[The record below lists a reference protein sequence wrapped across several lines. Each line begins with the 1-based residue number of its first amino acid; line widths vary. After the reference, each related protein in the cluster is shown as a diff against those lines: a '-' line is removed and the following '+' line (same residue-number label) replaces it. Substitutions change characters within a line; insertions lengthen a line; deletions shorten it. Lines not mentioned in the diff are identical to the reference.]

1 MKHWLPVYRRF
12 YQLCLWLFLIGSAA
26 AQAATVPGAP
36 TIGTISVGNGAVSVS
51 FTAPSDNGGAAITS
65 YIVTIDLDGR
75 TITGTGTPILVTG
88 LTNGTTYRFNVAAV
102 NSEGTG
108 PVSAWSAPVRPFF
121 RPIITPSNITL
132 TGGTGTNGAF
142 KRGDTMVAS
151 WNDTVT
157 GDNNVSVTSVSFNF
171 IQFGGGARVATNTG
185 NVWSASYVLPN
196 DALDS
201 NSLNVTITA
210 LNINGSTNAT
220 GTNNVAADTILPRVN
235 SVSSSASNGLYKIG
249 DILSINPTFSE
260 AVFVSGAPA
269 ILMETGTSD
278 ASATYSA
285 GSGAS
290 TLNFAYQIRSGDT
303 ATDLDYNSVNA
314 LSLNGGAVV
323 DDVGN
328 AALLT
333 LPVPGAVNSLGANK
347 SIQIDGF
354 APSGYSVAIDQ
365 VLINE
370 DNETA
375 FSYVL
380 SGAEIGTTYQ
390 YQITS
395 SGGGSAVVGNG
406 AVSTATQNSPTINV
420 SSLAQGL
427 LTLSV
432 TLTDFAG
439 NIGTAATDT
448 VTKQY
453 NRPPLLSGTPAT
465 SVVQNAVYSFTPSI
479 VDPDGDTTLSF
490 SISNKPSWASF
501 DAATGT
507 LTGTPANSDVG
518 FHNNI
523 IISATDTE
531 LTSSLPAF
539 NIEVVNVNDAPT
551 IAGTP
556 SASVAQGSL
565 YQFTPT
571 ASDIDGATILSFIIV
586 NQPSWSSFNP
596 STGALT
602 GTPGNSDVGTFSNIQ
617 IRVSD
622 GVLTTLLPAF
632 SIEVT
637 NINDAPTI
645 SGTPETLVN
654 EDSPYSFLPTGSDI
668 DPGVTTLTYSISN
681 KPVWASFNTA
691 TGALTGT
698 PDNSHVGVH
707 AGIVITVSDGVL
719 SASMPAFQITVA
731 NVNDAPSITGSPL
744 ASINEDS
751 NYSFTPIGS
760 DVDTGDIL
768 RFAITNKPAWASF
781 DVSTGT
787 LSGTPDNSAVGTYS
801 QIQISVS
808 DGTLSASLPA
818 FTLIVLNVNDTPVI
832 SGVAPTTVA
841 EDTAYSFVPQANDP
855 DLGTVLV
862 FNISNKP
869 VWASFNQAT
878 GALTG
883 TPTNSNVG
891 TFSNIVISVT
901 DGVVTTTLPAFNIQV
916 TNVNDAP
923 VISGNPATSVQGRA
937 NYSFVPTVT
946 DDDAGDT
953 LVFSI
958 SNKPSWASFNSTTGA
973 LTGTPQNTQAGVYSN
988 IVISVSDGQVLVSL
1002 PAFGI
1007 TVENSNRAPV
1017 IQGTPDLQATGRSLY
1032 SFVPLASDPD
1042 QGDVLSFS
1050 ISNKP
1055 SWASF
1060 NTVTGELTGTPQNN
1074 QVGVY
1079 SNIVVTVTDGQLSAA
1094 LPAFNITVA
1103 SSNRAPQASPG
1114 SVVLDEDKTV
1124 IFTLA
1129 ASDADGDPITFSI
1142 VSPPAH
1148 GSVSPLGNDWIYT
1161 PRTNFNGVDS
1171 LQFKAKDAE
1180 AESSVVS
1187 FNFSVN
1193 PVNDAPLATNDQYE
1207 LTKSSDDRYRLAV
1220 LSNDADIDGDA
1231 LTIDGV
1237 AANLGSV
1244 TFSSAGL
1251 DYQAIANYTGPVVL
1265 RYTLVDPSKAR
1276 SSAEVRLN
1284 IVGTNQQDAP
1294 AVTLPANVSVK
1305 ATGFYS
1311 KVDLGVATA
1320 KDKAGVSIPV
1330 KLLEDDVMFRPG
1342 DHLVNWQAVDSAGLK
1357 TTKAQRVQVQPL
1369 VSLSKAQT
1377 VAEGARVKVL
1387 VQLNGPSPVYPMQIP
1402 YTVTG
1407 TAGAGDHTLTSG
1419 VIEIGQGTSAILE
1432 FDVLED
1438 AVTEQDETVIISL
1451 TSENNLSDQKAT
1463 TVVITESNVAPVAEI
1478 MLSQRQELRNIVS
1491 RDGGLIQISGKVSDA
1506 NTGDV
1511 LTSQWDFAS
1520 LAVVSNSDGYSLD
1533 PTNLALGVYPISL
1546 TVTDNNSPALSAT
1559 AKMQLV
1565 VLAKMP
1571 TLGTGDS
1578 DGDLIPDP
1586 QDGLADDD
1594 GDGIVNYLDAI
1605 SACNAVPQT
1614 AIQQRSYLLESVPG
1628 TCLRRGARALVAQS
1642 GGLHIDVS
1650 QTTTDA
1656 AATNIG
1662 GVFDFEVTALP
1673 VAGQSVAIVIPQ
1685 RQPIPVAAV
1694 LRKYLGMQ
1702 WQDFVVDSKN
1712 SIASSAGIRGFC
1724 PAPGTSKWQSGL
1736 IAGHWCVQLTI
1747 EDGGPNDADGF
1758 ANGVVVD
1765 PSGVAVLQSANK
1777 LPVAQNDS
1785 AQLQWNQ
1792 QLDIVVLANDS
1803 DADSDQLTVSQ
1814 ISSQFGTVSILS
1826 NQQIRYVAPANFI
1839 GVDKLIYSISD
1850 GNGGTASAEVTV
1862 TVNGNRAPTANNDS
1876 FNSDDRTEI
1885 QLNVLANDID
1895 LDGDTLQI
1903 VSATAQQGT
1912 VSITA
1917 DQKIKYSPKLGFE
1930 GTDLVSYQI
1939 RDGLGGEASA
1949 QVTLTIKAYKE
1960 VNVTNQSSGGA
1971 FGLGVLALL
1980 PLAWRRRRALAMLAL
1995 ASATLPVAASPRDF
2009 YLQTEL
2015 GQSVA
2020 SKSASDLQNALPS
2033 GSTVELDK
2041 SDASYAV
2048 IAGFQLTDYWAFEL
2062 GYQDQ
2067 GQVDA
2072 TITGSALDP
2081 AAYHELTKTHSPV
2094 LIKGFTAGARYTF
2107 WGYKDWSLDIPFG
2120 VMKWQNDIVSI
2131 SGNSVLRTDTDGT
2144 DPYYGLHVQ
2153 YRITDYWQFG
2163 FGVQQ
2168 MHLEPNT
2175 VNAARFSLT
2184 YRF

>member
-1 MKHWLPVYRRF
+1 MVQWLPVFRRF
-12 YQLCLWLFLIGSAA
+12 IQLWFCIALFGGAFA
-26 AQAATVPGAP
+26 HAATVPGAP
-36 TIGTISVGNGAVSVS
+36 TIGSISVGNGAVSVS
-51 FTAPSDNGGAAITS
+51 FTAPSDNGGSAITS
-65 YIVTIDLDGR
+65 YIVTIDTDGR
-75 TITGTGTPILVTG
+75 TVTGTSSPILVSG
-88 LTNGTTYRFNVAAV
+88 LTNGTTYRFNVAAMNV
-102 NSEGTG
+102 VGTG
-108 PVSAWSAPVRPFF
+108 PVSAWSTAVRPFF
-121 RPIITPSNITL
+121 RPTITPSNITL
-132 TGGTGTNGAF
+132 SGGTGSNGAF
-142 KRGDTMVAS
+142 KRGDTITAA
-151 WNDTVT
+151 WNDSAS
-157 GDNNVSVTSVSFNF
+157 GDNNVSVTAVSFNF
-171 IQFGGGARVATNTG
+171 IQFGGGARVATNSG
-185 NVWSASYVLPN
+185 NIWTATYVLPN
-196 DALDS
+196 DTLDS
-201 NSLNVTITA
+201 NSSNVTITA
-210 LNINGSTNAT
+210 LNVNGSTNAT
-220 GTNNVAADTILPRVN
+220 GTNNVAVDTILPRLN
-235 SVSSSASNGLYKIG
+235 SVSASSANGLYKIG
-249 DILSINPTFSE
+249 DVLSITPTFSE
-260 AVFVSGAPA
+260 AVAVAGAPS
-269 ILMETGTSD
+269 LSLETGAVD
-278 ASATYSA
+278 RSAIYSA
-285 GSGAS
+285 GSGAA
-290 TLNFAYQIRSGDT
+290 TLNFAYQVQSGDT
-303 ATDLDYNSVNA
+303 ATDLDYLSTSA
-314 LSLNGGAVV
+314 LALNGGSIV

-328 AALLT
+328 AAVVT
-333 LPVPGAVNSLGANK
+333 LPAPGAANSLGANK
-347 SIQIDGF
+347 NLQVDGLV
-354 APSGYSVAIDQ
+354 PSGYSVAIVQ
-365 VLINE
+365 TLINE

-375 FSYVL
+375 FSYTL
-380 SGAEIGTTYQ
+380 SGAEVGTSYQ
-390 YQITS
+390 YQISS
-395 SGGGSAVVGNG
+395 SGGGSPIVGSGSVTSSN
-406 AVSTATQNSPTINV
+406 QNSAAINV
-420 SSLAQGL
+420 SSLAQGV
-427 LTLSV
+427 LTLSL
-432 TLTDFAG
+432 TLTDSAG
-439 NIGTAATDT
+439 NIGVAATAT
-448 VTKQY
+448 VSKQY
-453 NRPPLLSGTPAT
+453 NRAPILSGLPAT
-465 SVVQNAVYSFTPSI
+465 SVLQNGTYSFTPVI
-479 VDPDGDTTLSF
+479 VDPDGDTSLSF
-490 SISNKPSWASF
+490 SISNKPAWASF
-501 DAATGT
+501 DVNTGT
-507 LTGTPANSDVG
+507 LSGTPSNSDVG
-518 FHNNI
+518 TYANI

-531 LTSSLPAF
+531 LSSALPAF
-539 NIEVVNVNDAPT
+539 TIEVVNVNDTPT
-551 IAGTP
+551 ISGSPVTT
-556 SASVAQGSL
+556 VAQGAL
-565 YQFTPT
+565 YQFTPV
-571 ASDIDGATILSFIIV
+571 AADIDVGTSLSFIVI
-586 NQPSWSSFNP
+586 NQPAWMSFNP
-596 STGALT
+596 ATGSLS
-602 GTPGNSDVGTFSNIQ
+602 GTPTNADVGSYSNIQ

-622 GVLTTLLPAF
+622 GELTATLPAF

-637 NINDAPTI
+637 NVNDQPTL
-645 SGTPETLVN
+645 SGIPATSVN
-654 EDSPYSFLPTGSDI
+654 EDVQYRFLPTANDI
-668 DPGVTTLTYSISN
+668 DIGDQLTFSISN
-681 KPVWASFNTA
+681 KPSWATFNA
-691 TGALTGT
+691 STGELVGT
-698 PDNSHVGVH
+698 PANAEVGNYP
-707 AGIVITVSDGVL
+707 AIVITVSDGVL
-719 SASMPAFQITVA
+719 SASLPAFAITVV
-731 NVNDAPSITGSPL
+731 NVNDSPAISGIPPTTVLQDAQYLFAPT
-744 ASINEDS
+744 AN
-751 NYSFTPIGS
+751 
-760 DVDTGDIL
+760 DVDVGDVL
-768 RFAITNKPAWASF
+768 RFSITNKPAWASF
-781 DVSTGT
+781 DVATGQ
-787 LSGTPDNSAVGTYS
+787 LSGAPRNQDVGSYPNIS
-801 QIQISVS
+801 ISVS
-808 DGTLSASLPA
+808 DGVLSASLPA
-818 FTLIVLNVNDTPVI
+818 FNLQVQNVND
-832 SGVAPTTVA
+832 APTIQGTPAQQVLQ
-841 EDTAYSFVPQANDP
+841 DVRYSFIPTAADIDSNTQ
-855 DLGTVLV
+855 LV
-862 FNISNKP
+862 FSIQNKP
-869 VWASFNQAT
+869 SWASFNQNT
-878 GALTG
+878 GELTG
-883 TPTNSNVG
+883 TPNNAAVG
-891 TFSNIVISVT
+891 SYTNIVISVS
-901 DGVVTTTLPAFNIQV
+901 DGQLTASLPSFNLAVV
-916 TNVNDAP
+916 NVNDAP
-923 VISGNPATSVQGRA
+923 VITGSPQTTVMGRA
-937 NYSFVPTVT
+937 NYSFLPVASDVDTGT
-946 DDDAGDT
+946 T

-958 SNKPSWASFNSTTGA
+958 SNKPSWASFNTTTGA
-973 LTGTPQNTQAGVYSN
+973 LTGTPQNSQAGVYSN
-988 IVISVSDGQVLVSL
+988 IVISVSDGQLMSAL
-1002 PAFGI
+1002 PAFAI
-1007 TVENSNRAPV
+1007 TVENSNRAPS
-1017 IQGTPDLQATGRSLY
+1017 IQGTPSLLVSGRSAY
-1032 SFVPLASDPD
+1032 SFMPIASDPD
-1042 QGDVLSFS
+1042 QGDVLTFS

-1055 SWASF
+1055 IWATF
-1060 NTVTGELTGTPQNN
+1060 NTSTGALTGTPQNN
-1074 QVGVY
+1074 QAGLY
-1079 SNIVVTVTDGQLSAA
+1079 PNIVVTVTDGQLSAA
-1094 LPAFNITVA
+1094 LPAFTITVE
-1103 SSNRAPQASPG
+1103 SSNRPPQATPG
-1114 SVVLDEDKTV
+1114 SVVLNEDKTV
-1124 IFTLA
+1124 VFSFA
-1129 ASDADGDPITFSI
+1129 ATDAENDPVTFRI
-1142 VSPPAH
+1142 VSQPSH

-1171 LQFKAKDAE
+1171 LQFIAKDAE
-1180 AESSVVS
+1180 ADSTAVS
-1187 FNFSVN
+1187 FTFSVS
-1193 PVNDAPLATNDQYE
+1193 PVNDEPQANNDQYQIS
-1207 LTKSSDDRYRLAV
+1207 KSSDDRYRLAV
-1220 LSNDADIDGDA
+1220 LGNDVDIDGDT
-1231 LTIDGV
+1231 LTIDGA
-1237 AANLGSV
+1237 AANLGTV

-1284 IVGTNQQDAP
+1284 ITGSNQQDAP
-1294 AVTLPANVSVK
+1294 IVTLPADVAVK
-1305 ATGFYS
+1305 ATGYYT

-1330 KLLEDDVMFRPG
+1330 KLLEEDVMFRPG
-1342 DHLVNWQAVDSAGLK
+1342 DHLVNWQAIDGAGLK
-1357 TTKAQRVQVQPL
+1357 TTRAQRVQVQPL
-1369 VSLSKAQT
+1369 VSLGKAQT
-1377 VAEGARVKVL
+1377 VPEGAAVKVQ
-1387 VQLNGPSPVYPMQIP
+1387 VQLNGPSPVYPVAVP

-1419 VIEIGQGTSAILE
+1419 VIEISQGTVATLE

-1463 TVVITESNVAPVAEI
+1463 TVVITESNLAPVAEI

-1533 PTNLALGVYPISL
+1533 PTSLALGVYPISL

-1747 EDGGPNDADGF
+1747 EDGGPNDADGL

-1777 LPVAQNDS
+1777 LPIAQNDS

-1792 QLDIVVLANDS
+1792 QLDIAVLANDS

-1814 ISSQFGTVSILS
+1814 VSSQLGTVSILS

-1885 QLNVLANDID
+1885 QLNVLANDVD

-1912 VSITA
+1912 VSVTA

-2033 GSTVELDK
+2033 GSTVDLDK

-2094 LIKGFTAGARYTF
+2094 LIKGFTAGVRYTF